1 MTKGELWITHYSV
14 CSWMSAKDWDD
25 YLRTVETILC
35 DRLVKIDDTD
45 PIRRKAD
52 TKRGEGNFVIQFGER
67 QDSRWVR
74 GKFEKTKVEI
84 EVQHY
89 KSGKDSFG
97 RERQNLLTIFIPERM
112 TFGPDLRKVIELF
125 RLGNESLGAFYAFA
139 DFKNAICAKKPS
151 TPSLD
156 ISRELLGVF
165 WLTYFGPPYCAY
177 FGRDRLLHLQQVTD
191 GPADGITIQ
200 LAESPS
206 QVPENSRGALEH
218 EIAPESFAGNG
229 GSKERGEHALTL
241 AQLSTSASQTL

>member
-1 MTKGELWITHYSV
+1 MTTNELWITHYSV

-25 YLRTVETILC
+25 YLRTVETVLG

-52 TKRGEGNFVIQFGER
+52 TKRGEGSFVVQFGER
-67 QDSRWVR
+67 EDSRWVR

-125 RLGNESLGAFYAFA
+125 HLGNESFGAFYAYA
-139 DFKNAICAKKPS
+139 DFKKVICAKKPS

-165 WLTYFGPPYCAY
+165 WLTYFGPAYCSF
-177 FGRDRLLHLQQVTD
+177 FGRDRLLQMEQATD
-191 GPADGITIQ
+191 GPADGITLQ

-206 QVPENSRGALEH
+206 QVPDNSRGTLER

-229 GSKERGEHALTL
+229 GPKERGEHALTL
-241 AQLSTSASQTL
+241 AQLSANASQTL